1 VKLLSEDKFEL
12 KLIEPIYRKV
22 KQIFASNEE
31 YFHIIPQVF
40 IQFFWNKK
48 INEKRPILEVERF
61 LKKTIESLS
70 KLEMSSRAEEPY
82 EAPVLNFK
90 FANFDPPSEAS
101 VNLFSQNVF
110 FGSYEGLY
118 NEIDKVNKASES
130 SLTDFRELVTA
141 VAKRSSAI
149 PYGVNMKLPKN
160 PDQQFKV
167 ILRILEK
174 MFKKEITP
182 QKVESIIAKIDSA
195 LSAKK

>member
-90 FANFDPPSEAS
+90 FSNFDPPSEAS

-195 LSAKK
+195 LSTKK

>member
-1 VKLLSEDKFEL
+1 MKLLSEDKFEL

-40 IQFFWNKK
+40 IQYFWNKK

-90 FANFDPPSEAS
+90 FSNFDPPSEAS

>member
-1 VKLLSEDKFEL
+1 
-12 KLIEPIYRKV
+12 
-22 KQIFASNEE
+22 
-31 YFHIIPQVF
+31 
-40 IQFFWNKK
+40 
-48 INEKRPILEVERF
+48 
-61 LKKTIESLS
+61 
-70 KLEMSSRAEEPY
+70 M
-82 EAPVLNFK
+82 
-90 FANFDPPSEAS
+90 
-101 VNLFSQNVF
+101 NLFSQNVF

>member
-1 VKLLSEDKFEL
+1 MKLLSEDKFEL

-48 INEKRPILEVERF
+48 INEKRPILEMERF

-70 KLEMSSRAEEPY
+70 KLEMSSQTEEPY
-82 EAPVLNFK
+82 VAPVLNFK
-90 FANFDPPSEAS
+90 FSNFDPPSEAS